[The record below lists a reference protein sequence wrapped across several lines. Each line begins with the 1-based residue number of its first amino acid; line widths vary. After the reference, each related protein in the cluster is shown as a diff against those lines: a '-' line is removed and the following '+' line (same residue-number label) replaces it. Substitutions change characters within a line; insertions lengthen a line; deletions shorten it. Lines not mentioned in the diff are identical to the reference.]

1 MTNQELI
8 FITPYIEYQLKV
20 RHTPMYL
27 LDAIDIEVCKLA
39 DMNFDISDIVA
50 IENLKNDIS
59 KLTDMQKFGLL
70 VQMLVV
76 NYRASH
82 FNIIKDFIFLDNNM
96 CRIYSLFVETFE
108 KNHIKYKLI
117 QHDFL
122 EKLHILKS
130 KKRKKVKKANG
141 YIIRK

>member
-27 LDAIDIEVCKLA
+27 LDAIDTEVCKLA
-39 DMNFDISDIVA
+39 DTKIDISDIVA
-50 IENLKNDIS
+50 VENLKNDIS
-59 KLTDMQKFGLL
+59 KLTDMQKFG
-70 VQMLVV
+70 MLVKMLV
-76 NYRASH
+76 TNYRATH
-82 FNIIKDFIFLDNNM
+82 YNIIKDFIFIDNNM

-117 QHDFL
+117 EYDFSK
-122 EKLHILKS
+122 KLHDLKS
-130 KKRKKVKKANG
+130 KKRKKVKKTKG
-141 YIIRK
+141 YIIQK